1 MRLTFVFFPTSL
13 QIMLFYVKQ
22 QQFFTM
28 SYRELKRLDSTSRSP
43 IYALLGESIDGVL
56 TIRAFEAELKLTGR
70 MVDMLDVRTEI
81 CDHVLLTI
89 LIPPQFATLI
99 VLCVIFF
106 PHHHDSDPANSI
118 LPSFCCTEL
127 ALNPA

>member
-1 MRLTFVFFPTSL
+1 MLCVINSELSASYLVFFPTSL

-43 IYALLGESIDGVL
+43 IYALLGKSIDGVL

-81 CDHVLLTI
+81 CDHVLLITM
-89 LIPPQFATLI
+89 IPS
-99 VLCVIFF
+99 
-106 PHHHDSDPANSI
+106 HHVALLY
-118 LPSFCCTEL
+118 LPPSLSSTTTRL
-127 ALNPA
+127 RSSKQHTT